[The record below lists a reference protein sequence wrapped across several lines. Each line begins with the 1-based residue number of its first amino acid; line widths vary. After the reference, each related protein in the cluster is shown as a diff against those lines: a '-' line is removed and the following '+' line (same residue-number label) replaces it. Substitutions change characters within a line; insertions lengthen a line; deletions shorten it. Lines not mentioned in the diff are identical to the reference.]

1 MFVNT
6 INQWVTRLVT
16 VVSCIFWQFFK
27 NCLVEGSSS
36 SKAMKWKTSYEN
48 KWFIRDALRNFVSFV
63 QLKKREK
70 HLLRSRLKSNTPP
83 WVFFTFFKLYKW
95 YQIAQ
100 SITYSSLI
108 AQLLNCFWQEIEQ
121 SLLAYWYNLI
131 CTFFRC
137 DSSPQW
143 TVVLILKWVSVC
155 ILVFACLLNFFTS
168 PIFKNNS
175 LIRPGPCAPFHMEQ
189 N

>member
-1 MFVNT
+1 MSGIEQSHT
-6 INQWVTRLVT
+6 MKLQWVKLNKYEMP
-16 VVSCIFWQFFK
+16 CAIWYHFYNLK
-27 NCLVEGSSS
+27 NAKNTYKGTC
-36 SKAMKWKTSYEN
+36 
-48 KWFIRDALRNFVSFV
+48 NFT
-63 QLKKREK
+63 KN
-70 HLLRSRLKSNTPP
+70 NTPP

-155 ILVFACLLNFFTS
+155 ILVFACLLNFTY
-168 PIFKNNS
+168 
-175 LIRPGPCAPFHMEQ
+175 L
-189 N
+189 